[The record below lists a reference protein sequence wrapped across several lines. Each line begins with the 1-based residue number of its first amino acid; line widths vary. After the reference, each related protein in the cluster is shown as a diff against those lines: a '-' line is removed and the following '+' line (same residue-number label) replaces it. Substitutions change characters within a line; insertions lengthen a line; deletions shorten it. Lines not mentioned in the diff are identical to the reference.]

1 MERNIVALLSFFP
14 IALKHLAV
22 DCKVNIWGGFLY
34 KAVEKRDLQFHPSVP
49 LFTSNINCF
58 SLSFVS
64 NRLNSC
70 NSSFETSEWFSTIL
84 LVSISNHF
92 NISFSNFSLTSFNSE
107 IFAVYIAILGSFPST
122 LSSPYLLQNSDTTS
136 FKKSSLLTSPNSI
149 ISASFSIQCSIHSF
163 NP

>member
-1 MERNIVALLSFFP
+1 M
-14 IALKHLAV
+14 
-22 DCKVNIWGGFLY
+22 
-34 KAVEKRDLQFHPSVP
+34 
-49 LFTSNINCF
+49 
-58 SLSFVS
+58 
-64 NRLNSC
+64 
-70 NSSFETSEWFSTIL
+70 